1 MLPGHLI
8 NPSEEPNSAAQL
20 EGLRFQLPVQ
30 PYLIFQ
36 KNQARLFSNQKIIK
50 NHICMEQTLI
60 HHQRLCFETFWKIFG
75 SSSEHLQKLKMKK
88 RTTASNSQV
97 CKDGAK
103 SKINYEMFFLF
114 RPFLLIKTLSLEML
128 SLNSFQLKLF
138 YRIV

>member
-1 MLPGHLI
+1 VRSQTL
-8 NPSEEPNSAAQL
+8 QL
-20 EGLRFQLPVQ
+20 NWKVSVFS
-30 PYLIFQ
+30 Y
-36 KNQARLFSNQKIIK
+36 LFSPIWYSRKIKQGFFLIKKSLKIIFAWNK
-50 NHICMEQTLI
+50 LWYIIKGYVSRPFGRFLAR
-60 HHQRLCFETFWKIFG
+60 HQK
-75 SSSEHLQKLKMKK
+75 HLQKLKMKK
-88 RTTASNSQV
+88 RSTASNSQV